1 MLIQQATLCWF
12 LWRILAI
19 QHHWFPKIIKC
30 SNEGLTLETSASET
44 HYDGQFTLPTQLV
57 KPNYFVIPH
66 QSFFRNLPRWFM
78 LFIETMHGEISHGKS
93 YGRCCAFCFCPV
105 TFKSCH
111 VSCFYDSNKMKGDQ
125 PNFSNHCYLKSW
137 QSSSSVTNRLV
148 FTHVLQ
154 ISKLII

>member
-93 YGRCCAFCFCPV
+93 YGRCCAFCFC
-105 TFKSCH
+105 H
-111 VSCFYDSNKMKGDQ
+111 VMSVMSCFAAKITTQIKW
-125 PNFSNHCYLKSW
+125 K
-137 QSSSSVTNRLV
+137 VTTEFFKPL
-148 FTHVLQ
+148 LPQ
-154 ISKLII
+154 ILAIIFISYQ